1 MDGIL
6 LIDKPAGLT
15 TRQIDNHLKHVYSTK
30 KIGHAGTL
38 DPFATGLVLV
48 GVNQGTKALSFFE
61 YLDKTYIATL
71 KLGERTKSGDNETEV
86 VETTDVPELNDTL
99 ISYKMLGLLGEQ
111 KQVPPM
117 YSAIKI
123 NGKPLYE
130 LARQDIEVER
140 DARNVTIF
148 GLKLISYNE
157 KENTIQFEAHV
168 SKGTYIRTLG
178 EDIAKAL
185 GTVGHLIALR
195 RIKIGKFSIGKAIKY
210 EDINESTRLYS
221 IPSACYFIPKVPV
234 NEKIKS
240 KVQNGVPMKV
250 KTKSDILLFVDQAKP
265 NKAISFYMRSEGGYF
280 RCKRGLNE

>member
-1 MDGIL
+1 
-6 LIDKPAGLT
+6 
-15 TRQIDNHLKHVYSTK
+15 
-30 KIGHAGTL
+30 
-38 DPFATGLVLV
+38 
-48 GVNQGTKALSFFE
+48 
-61 YLDKTYIATL
+61 
-71 KLGERTKSGDNETEV
+71 
-86 VETTDVPELNDTL
+86 
-99 ISYKMLGLLGEQ
+99 MLGLLGEQ

-210 EDINESTRLYS
+210 EDINESKRLYS

>member
-86 VETTDVPELNDTL
+86 VETADVPELNDTL

-130 LARQDIEVER
+130 LARQDIEV
-140 DARNVTIF
+140 
-148 GLKLISYNE
+148 
-157 KENTIQFEAHV
+157 
-168 SKGTYIRTLG
+168 
-178 EDIAKAL
+178 
-185 GTVGHLIALR
+185 
-195 RIKIGKFSIGKAIKY
+195 
-210 EDINESTRLYS
+210 
-221 IPSACYFIPKVPV
+221 
-234 NEKIKS
+234 
-240 KVQNGVPMKV
+240 
-250 KTKSDILLFVDQAKP
+250 
-265 NKAISFYMRSEGGYF
+265 
-280 RCKRGLNE
+280 